1 MCVAGVG
8 METSV
13 ESLPR
18 VAALSDRLELAWP
31 NGQRS
36 QHLYYWLRENCSCPQ
51 CRHADAWERIADFMA
66 IPLDIKPAAVCADE
80 GGLHLTWPT
89 HDAPCEGTHYGWPWL
104 DDHRSEAEARLARKR
119 RARAWSLP
127 VPTKP
132 ELSVPF
138 AGVMADDGE
147 LERLLAHIDTKGVGF
162 VTGVPGDELAVTR
175 IAERI
180 AFVEESHFGRAF
192 DVVSKVRP
200 ENLAFTSG
208 ALHPHNDLSSRA
220 HLPGVQL
227 LHCLRNSAKGG
238 DSVLVDGIGAA
249 MRLRRQEEEAFRLL
263 STHKVS
269 FSSEAR
275 DWQIVNRASVVEVD
289 EDGDMVG
296 TRLHPALLGP
306 VDIEPD
312 EQASF
317 YRAHRALLGI
327 TLEPDLQFTF
337 RLGEG
342 ECVIFD
348 NVRILHARTAF
359 DSGSGDRHLKG
370 CYVCRDDLYSRLHVL
385 QRGAADHRLR

>member
-1 MCVAGVG
+1 MRVGVG
-8 METSV
+8 MESSV
-13 ESLPR
+13 ERLPR
-18 VAALSDRLELAWP
+18 VTALSDRLELAWP

-36 QHLYYWLRENCSCPQ
+36 QHLYYWLRENCSCRQ
-51 CRHADAWERIADFMA
+51 CRHADAWERIADFLA

-104 DDHRSEAEARLARKR
+104 DDHRAETEARLARKH

-138 AGVMADDGE
+138 ARVMASDSG
-147 LERLLAHIDTKGVGF
+147 LERLLTHVDAKGVGF
-162 VTGVPGDELAVTR
+162 VTGVPDDELAATR
-175 IAERI
+175 LAERI
-180 AFVEESHFGRAF
+180 AFVEESHFGRDF

-208 ALHPHNDLSSRA
+208 PLYPHNDLSSRE

-238 DSVLVDGIGAA
+238 ESVLVDGVGAA
-249 MRLRRQEEEAFRLL
+249 ERLRAQDEEAFRLL
-263 STHKVS
+263 STCKVT
-269 FSSEAR
+269 FSSEAQ
-275 DWQIVNRASVVEVD
+275 DWQIANRTTVLEVD
-289 EDGDMVG
+289 EDGDIVG

-317 YRAHRALLGI
+317 YRAHRALLAI
-327 TLEPDLQFTF
+327 TLDPDLRFTF
-337 RLGEG
+337 RMAEG

-359 DSGSGDRHLKG
+359 DSASGDRHLKG
-370 CYVCRDDLYSRLHVL
+370 CYVCRDDLRSRLHVL
-385 QRGAADHRLR
+385 QRGTADHRLR

>member
-1 MCVAGVG
+1 M
-8 METSV
+8 

-36 QHLYYWLRENCSCPQ
+36 QHLYYWLRENCPCPQ
-51 CRHADAWERIADFMA
+51 CRHADALERIADFMA
-66 IPLDIKPAAVCADE
+66 IPLDVVPAAVCADDT
-80 GGLHLTWPT
+80 GLHLTWPT
-89 HDAPCEGTHYGWPWL
+89 HDVPCDGTHYGWQWL
-104 DDHRSEAEARLARKR
+104 EDHRSETEARLARKTR
-119 RARAWSLP
+119 TRAWSLP
-127 VPTKP
+127 LPTKP

-147 LERLLAHIDTKGVGF
+147 LERLLARVDAKGVGF
-162 VTGVPGDELAVTR
+162 VTGVPCDERAVTR

-180 AFVEESHFGRAF
+180 AFVEESHFGRDF
-192 DVVSKVRP
+192 DVVSMVRP
-200 ENLAFTSG
+200 ENLAFTSR
-208 ALHPHNDLSSRA
+208 ALQPHNDLSSRA

-227 LHCLRNSAKGG
+227 LHCLRNSANGG

-249 MRLRRQEEEAFRLL
+249 LQLRKQDPEAFRLL
-263 STHKVS
+263 STRKVR
-269 FSSEAR
+269 FSSNAR
-275 DWQIVNRASVVEVD
+275 DWQIVNRACVVEVD
-289 EDGDMVG
+289 EDGDIVG
-296 TRLHPALLGP
+296 TRVHPALLGP

-312 EQASF
+312 QQASF

-327 TLEPDLQFTF
+327 THNPDLQLTF

-359 DSGSGDRHLKG
+359 DSASGDRHLKG
-370 CYVCRDDLYSRLHVL
+370 CYVCRDDLYSRLRVL
-385 QRGAADHRLR
+385 QRSTADHAAREAAVRSGASS